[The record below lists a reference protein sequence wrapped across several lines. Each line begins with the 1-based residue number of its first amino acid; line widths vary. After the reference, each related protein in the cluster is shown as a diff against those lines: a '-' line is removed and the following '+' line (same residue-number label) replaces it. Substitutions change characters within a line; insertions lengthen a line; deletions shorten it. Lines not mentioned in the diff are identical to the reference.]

1 MIEWAFKP
9 EDVARIRFAFS
20 PLWEAVMSL
29 IVLRAPAAH
38 TLHVPWI
45 RAALPRVAGLDLSE
59 LFALV
64 PVRGPTADFLAP
76 PPTSPLPEF
85 TAELEAIRRTPPE
98 RVLVELGEVP
108 GLSEAVA
115 QRIREDPASAIG
127 RLADTLQ
134 AYWDLALAER
144 WPHIHALLEAD
155 VLWRSRR
162 LALGGARAL
171 FEDLHDTITWHG
183 DRLSAADAFDYS
195 GSLAGQGLLLVPTVM
210 PWPDVRK
217 LVEPYQ
223 PTLAYPVQGI
233 ATLWEAGAPPAPNAL
248 SALVGRTRAALLTAL
263 AQPASTTHLAECLSL
278 TPGAVSQHL
287 SVLHD
292 CGLVARSRVGR
303 SVLYRRTHSG
313 DMLLAADHSA

>member
-45 RAALPRVAGLDLSE
+45 RAALPRVAELDLSE

-76 PPTSPLPEF
+76 PPTTPLPEF
-85 TAELEAIRRTPPE
+85 AAELETVRRTPPE
-98 RVLVELGEVP
+98 RVLVELDEVP
-108 GLSEAVA
+108 RLPPAVA

-127 RLADTLQ
+127 RLADTLL
-134 AYWDLALAER
+134 AYWDLALAED
-144 WPHIHALLEAD
+144 WPRIHALLEAD

-171 FEDLHDTITWHG
+171 FEDLHETITWHG
-183 DRLSAADAFDYS
+183 DRLSAADAFDYT
-195 GSLAGQGLLLVPTVM
+195 GSLAGEGLLLVPTVM

-223 PTLAYPVQGI
+223 PTLAYPVRGI
-233 ATLWEAGAPPAPNAL
+233 ATLWETGAPPAPDAL

-263 AQPASTTHLAECLSL
+263 AQPASTTHLASRLSL

-292 CGLVARSRVGR
+292 CGLVGRSRLGR
-303 SVLYRRTHSG
+303 SVLYRRTRSG
-313 DMLLAADHSA
+313 DMLLTADRSA